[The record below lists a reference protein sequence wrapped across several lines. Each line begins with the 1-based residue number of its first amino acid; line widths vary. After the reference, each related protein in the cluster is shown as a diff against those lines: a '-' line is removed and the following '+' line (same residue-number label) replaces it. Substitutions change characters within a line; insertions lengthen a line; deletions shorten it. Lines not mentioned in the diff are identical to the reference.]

1 MSAIIQ
7 FVRRLPAL
15 VVVALVCGYRVIL
28 GPLLVGHCKFV
39 PTCSEYMI
47 QAVHEWGAARGMW
60 LGLKRLTRCHPFGMG
75 GIDPVPMRR
84 HQPIHYQ

>member
-28 GPLLVGHCKFV
+28 GPLLVGRCKFV

-47 QAVHEWGAARGMW
+47 QAVNEWGAARGVW

-75 GIDPVPMRR
+75 GIDPVPTRR
-84 HQPIHYQ
+84 NRTIHDP

>member
-28 GPLLVGHCKFV
+28 GPLLVGRCKFV
-39 PTCSEYMI
+39 PSCSEYMI
-47 QAVHEWGAARGMW
+47 QAVHEWGAARGVW
-60 LGLKRLTRCHPFGMG
+60 LGVKRLARCHPFGMG
-75 GIDPVPMRR
+75 GLDPVPRR
-84 HQPIHYQ
+84 LDT